1 MGFMGA
7 GKSRWGKQLASKLNV
22 SFVDLDRAVETKA
35 GMSVTEIFNNLG
47 EAVFRQIETDC
58 LCNVLAQRD
67 VVVSLGGGTPRREEN
82 AALLKEKA
90 ITIYLKSNAGMLH
103 SRLKNN
109 YKQRPLLA
117 DKQPHDLLPFI
128 KKLLTQREPFYNQAD
143 VIVPVQGLTIEKLTE
158 ALTGFTTTKL

>member
-58 LCNVLAQRD
+58 LGNVLAQRD
-67 VVVSLGGGTPRREEN
+67 VVVSLGGGTPCREEN

-117 DKQPHDLLPFI
+117 DKQADDLLPFI
-128 KKLLTQREPFYNQAD
+128 GKLLTEREPYYNQGD
-143 VIVPVQGLTIEKLTE
+143 VVVPVEGLTIEKLTE
-158 ALTGFTTTKL
+158 ALSNFTLPKH